1 MTPWIEPDWP
11 ALPGVHAA
19 FTLRAGGGY
28 SRAPWDS
35 FNLGRHVG
43 DEASAVAAN
52 RAHLEH
58 ALALPSAPCW
68 LEQVHGTRVVEA
80 TAGWQVPR
88 ADAIWTAQPERV
100 CAVMVADCLPI
111 LLRDSEGRCIAAI
124 HAGWRGLAD
133 GIVTTTL
140 RRLNERHPKL
150 RWQAWLGPCI
160 GPDAFEVGDDVRQA
174 FIQRWGESEQAFT
187 AHDSNRWLADLAQL
201 ARIQLRQQGINEIWG
216 GRWCTFNDPARFFSY
231 RRDSVTGRMAALI
244 WRSATRPGTLA

>member
-11 ALPGVHAA
+11 ALPGLHAA
-19 FTLRAGGGY
+19 FTLRARGGV
-28 SRAPWDS
+28 SHAPWDS
-35 FNLGRHVG
+35 FNLGLHVG
-43 DEASAVAAN
+43 DDARAVAAN
-52 RAHLEH
+52 RAHLER
-58 ALALPSAPCW
+58 ALHLPAAPCW

-88 ADAIWTAQPERV
+88 ADAVWTAQSGRV

-111 LLRDSEGRCIAAI
+111 LLRDSEGRCMAAI

-133 GIVTTTL
+133 GIVTKTL
-140 RRLNERHPKL
+140 QRLNVWHPKR

-174 FIQRWGESEQAFT
+174 FIQRWDDSEQAFT
-187 AHDSNRWLADLAQL
+187 AHDSNRWLADLALL
-201 ARIQLRQQGINEIWG
+201 ARIQLRQQGVHEIWG

-244 WRSATRPGTLA
+244 WRSATQPGALA